1 MGITDS
7 AARLA
12 AEADL
17 KGRATHATH
26 RTGTAA
32 AGVRTAAGQAARTVR
47 DHTPA
52 PVRRVTAAAAMAGRA
67 RPRRLVS
74 AVAAVAAAALVLR
87 RRRDRRK

>member
-17 KGRATHATH
+17 KGRTTHATH
-26 RTGTAA
+26 RTTEAV
-32 AGVRTAAGQAARTVR
+32 AGVQTAVGQAARTVR

-52 PVRRVTAAAAMAGRA
+52 PVRRAT
-67 RPRRLVS
+67 
-74 AVAAVAAAALVLR
+74 AVAAVAGRAHPRQLVLAAAAVAAAFLVLR
-87 RRRDRRK
+87 GRRDKK

>member
-17 KGRATHATH
+17 KERATHTTH
-26 RTGTAA
+26 RTTEAA
-32 AGVRTAAGQAARTVR
+32 AGVQTAVGQAARTVR

-52 PVRRVTAAAAMAGRA
+52 PVRRATAVAATAGRA
-67 RPRRLVS
+67 HPRRLLL
-74 AVAAVAAAALVLR
+74 AGAAVMAALFVLR
-87 RRRDRRK
+87 SRRDKK